1 MTFGIVVAD
10 NSAQVVRRNS
20 AQIVRRNIAQI
31 MVADYFQ
38 QRIHMM
44 KTSDLVLNF
53 VLNPT

>member
-1 MTFGIVVAD
+1 VK
-10 NSAQVVRRNS
+10 RNS